1 MPRAYDTLCHLFRS
15 RTLKSCSRSPV
26 RSTSTSSAQTVTIF
40 ELSLEAKP
48 KPVLRNGLSQ
58 ACLLGNGRV
67 HRPCA
72 IRKVDETVMA
82 VLAPTKQCGKPSVK
96 ILSAIG
102 KVRDQFPAGKNKRA
116 GLLFELLSVGL
127 SRACLGNLEL
137 GLAMKLSV
145 SNLHLNMNTQAPRGC
160 GVLFAPFIYV

>member
-1 MPRAYDTLCHLFRS
+1 
-15 RTLKSCSRSPV
+15 
-26 RSTSTSSAQTVTIF
+26 
-40 ELSLEAKP
+40 
-48 KPVLRNGLSQ
+48 
-58 ACLLGNGRV
+58 
-67 HRPCA
+67 
-72 IRKVDETVMA
+72 MA

-160 GVLFAPFIYV
+160 GVLFAPFIYA